1 MPDIKEAS
9 NIRQMTEKPEQP
21 RKWKRNLA
29 LLLVPALISAFVVY
43 LMWRTHPETS
53 YWVELLG
60 QGRTFLEEHPWA
72 LIAALATL
80 PGIGFPISPIFV
92 LFGVVLTPR
101 YGMPM
106 TVAIAIAAQTVC
118 TIWTYALAAG
128 PLREILKRYISQ
140 HREIPT
146 MSDRNTLRLG
156 LILRLAP
163 GIPYAIQNV
172 TLGIMGMRLRPY
184 LLVSFPTTGMWTI
197 GFVVTG
203 GALFEGQ
210 AGLAIMGIALLIVLI
225 LVTRMF
231 DRNNSENNG

>member
-1 MPDIKEAS
+1 
-9 NIRQMTEKPEQP
+9 MTEKSEQP
-21 RKWKRNLA
+21 RNLKRNLA
-29 LLLVPALISAFVVY
+29 LLLVPALISAFAAY
-43 LMWRTHPETS
+43 LMWRTHPEAA
-53 YWVELLG
+53 YWIDLLEL
-60 QGRTFLEEHPWA
+60 GRAFLEDHPWA

-92 LFGVVLTPR
+92 LFGVVLAPR

-118 TIWTYALAAG
+118 TTWTYALAAG

-156 LILRLAP
+156 LILRLTP

-172 TLGIMGMRLRPY
+172 VLGIMGMRLRPY
-184 LLVSFPTTGMWTI
+184 LLVSIPTTGMWTI

-203 GALFEGQ
+203 GAIFEGQ

-231 DRNNSENNG
+231 AKKNTENDG